1 MKLTKKLIPAI
12 VMLMFSAVM
21 LVTSSFAWFSMN
33 KDVTATGMSVT
44 AQGKQIYL
52 QIVENADNFI
62 SGGKQVEATAKP
74 TNNRGTLLPTNVKE
88 KSDGTTNYD
97 GGEFAW
103 VTAEGTDAV
112 NGAVNGGYKTVATGE
127 ETNHYIKNT
136 FKIRLDPT
144 AGANEAEAPLK
155 VSGVTFSNQT
165 SIAKTEHLARSVSVL
180 VVCTYKESSVDVV
193 KTQLFTQADVVDT
206 SVAKDALP
214 NVGVFTKTAGDEAL
228 TNDDKFKNP
237 EVGYVTVDIY
247 VFFNGDSKHCT
258 LEELGK
264 ATLNNYSVTVGFTV
278 ASQGV

>member
-33 KDVTATGMSVT
+33 KDVAATGMSVT

-52 QIVENADNFI
+52 QIVEDADNFVA
-62 SGGKQVEATAKP
+62 GGKQVEATAKTP
-74 TNNRGTLLPTNVKE
+74 NNKGTLLPTNVKE
-88 KSDGTTNYD
+88 SDGTTIYD

-103 VTAEGTDAV
+103 VTAEGKDAV

-144 AGANEAEAPLK
+144 AGAKEAEAPLK
-155 VSGVTFSNQT
+155 VSGVTFSNQA
-165 SIAKTEHLARSVSVL
+165 SIVKTEHLARSVSVL
-180 VVCTYKESSVDVV
+180 VVCTYQENSADVV
-193 KTQLFTQADVVDT
+193 KTQLFTQADVDT
-206 SVAKDALP
+206 SVAEDALP

-228 TNDDKFKNP
+228 TNDAKFKNP
-237 EVGYVTVDIY
+237 EAGYVTVDIY

-264 ATLNNYSVTVGFTV
+264 ATLNNYSVTVDFTV
-278 ASQGV
+278 A

>member
-33 KDVTATGMSVT
+33 KDVAATGMSVT

-52 QIVENADNFI
+52 QIVENTDNFV
-62 SGGKQVEATAKP
+62 SGGKQVEATAKTP
-74 TNNRGTLLPTNVKE
+74 NNKGTLLPTNVK
-88 KSDGTTNYD
+88 KSDGATNYD
-97 GGEFAW
+97 SGEFTW
-103 VTAEGTDAV
+103 VTAEGTDAE
-112 NGAVNGGYKTVATGE
+112 NGAVNGGYKKVATDE

-144 AGANEAEAPLK
+144 AGAEEAEAPLK
-155 VSGVTFSNQT
+155 VSGVTFSKQV

-180 VVCTYKESSVDVV
+180 VVCTYKENNEDVV
-193 KTQLFTQADVVDT
+193 KTQLFTQADVADT
-206 SVAKDALP
+206 SVAEAELP
-214 NVGVFTKTAGDEAL
+214 DVGVFTRTAGDEAL
-228 TNDDKFKNP
+228 TKDDKFKNP
-237 EVGYVTVDIY
+237 EAGYVTVDIY

-278 ASQGV
+278 A

>member
-52 QIVENADNFI
+52 QIVENTVPFV
-62 SGGKQVEATAKP
+62 SGGKQVEATAKTP
-74 TNNRGTLLPTNVKE
+74 NNKGTLLPTNVKE
-88 KSDGTTNYD
+88 SDGTTNYD
-97 GGEFAW
+97 GGEFTW

-112 NGAVNGGYKTVATGE
+112 NGAVNGGYTEVKTGTD
-127 ETNHYIKNT
+127 HYIKNT

-144 AGANEAEAPLK
+144 AGAEEAEAPLK
-155 VSGVTFSNQT
+155 VSGVTFSNQK

-214 NVGVFTKTAGDEAL
+214 DVGKFTKTAGDEAL
-228 TNDDKFKNP
+228 TKDDKFKNP
-237 EVGYVTVDIY
+237 EAGYVTVDIY

-264 ATLNNYSVTVGFTV
+264 ATLNNYSVTVDFTV
-278 ASQGV
+278 AKGV

>member
-52 QIVENADNFI
+52 QIVENTDNFTA
-62 SGGKQVEATAKP
+62 GAKQVEATAKTP
-74 TNNRGTLLPTNVKE
+74 NNKGTLLPTNVKE
-88 KSDGTTNYD
+88 ESDGTTTYD
-97 GGEFAW
+97 GGEFVW
-103 VTAEGTDAV
+103 VTAEGTDAA
-112 NGAVNGGYKTVATGE
+112 NGAVKGAYTTVATGE
-127 ETNHYIKNT
+127 EANYYIKNT

-144 AGANEAEAPLK
+144 AGANEADAPLK
-155 VSGVTFSNQT
+155 ASGVTFSNQA

-180 VVCTYKESSVDVV
+180 VVCTYEENSADVV
-193 KTQLFTQADVVDT
+193 KTQLFTQADVADT
-206 SVAKDALP
+206 SVEEAALP
-214 NVGVFTKTAGDEAL
+214 DVGVFTKTAGDDAL
-228 TNDDKFKNP
+228 TNDAKFKNP
-237 EVGYVTVDIY
+237 EAGYVTVDIY

-264 ATLNNYSVTVGFTV
+264 ATLNNYSVTVDFTV
-278 ASQGV
+278 A

>member
-33 KDVTATGMSVT
+33 KNVAATGMSVT

-52 QIVENADNFI
+52 QIVENTVPFV
-62 SGGKQVEATAKP
+62 SGGKQVEATAKTP
-74 TNNRGTLLPTNVKE
+74 NNKGTLLPTNVK

-97 GGEFAW
+97 SGEFVW
-103 VTAEGTDAV
+103 VTAEGTDAE
-112 NGAVNGGYKTVATGE
+112 NGAAKGKYKTVTDE
-127 ETNHYIKNT
+127 EANPYIKNT

-155 VSGVTFSNQT
+155 VSGVTFSNQDD
-165 SIAKTEHLARSVSVL
+165 IAKTEHLARSVSVL

-214 NVGVFTKTAGDEAL
+214 DVGKFTKTAGDEAL
-228 TNDDKFKNP
+228 TKDDKFKNP
-237 EVGYVTVDIY
+237 EAGYVTVDIY

-278 ASQGV
+278 A